1 MEKQLLD
8 KNILDSRLNFII
20 KGFRENED
28 SKYIYELNNLIKEQN
43 SLIYRLKDSEK
54 NLLELNSFKDKL
66 FSIVAHDLRSPI
78 SNIKTFLSFML
89 EDEDTTLEEIKEI
102 LGNFGNQIDG
112 TLDIIDN
119 LLRWSYSQINSAKLN
134 VENINLHDLVND
146 VVKPIKVRFKNK
158 IIHIQ
163 NEIPLDFYLEI
174 DKDIISTVL
183 RNLISNSVKFTNSDG
198 FVKITIE
205 KLANKNFEIKVADN
219 GIGMTKEEVSHLFK
233 KEKVSSKRGT
243 NNEKGIGL
251 GLLICKEFLEIH
263 NSKITVKS
271 ELNKGSEFKITI
283 LSNKK

>member
-20 KGFRENED
+20 KGLRENEN
-28 SKYIYELNNLIKEQN
+28 SKYIFELNNLVKEQN
-43 SLIYRLKDSEK
+43 SVISKLKESEK
-54 NLLELNSFKDKL
+54 NLVELNSFKDKL

-78 SNIKTFLSFML
+78 SNIKTFLSFIL
-89 EDEDTTLEEIKEI
+89 EDEDATLEEIREI

-119 LLRWSYSQINSAKLN
+119 LLRWSYSQINSAKLCI
-134 VENINLHDLVND
+134 ENINLHDLVNN
-146 VVKPIKVRFKNK
+146 VIKPIKVRFKNK
-158 IIHIQ
+158 VIHIQ
-163 NEIPLDFYLEI
+163 NEIPVDFYLEI

-198 FVKITIE
+198 IVKITVE
-205 KLANKNFEIKVADN
+205 KLTNNKFEIKVMDN
-219 GIGMTKEEVSHLFK
+219 GIGMTEEELSYLFK

-263 NSKITVKS
+263 NSKINVKS
-271 ELNKGSEFKITI
+271 EVNKGSEFKITI
-283 LSNKK
+283 ISNKK

>member
-8 KNILDSRLNFII
+8 KNILDSRLDFII
-20 KGFRENED
+20 KGFRENEN
-28 SKYIYELNNLIKEQN
+28 SKYISELNNLIKEQN
-43 SLIYRLKDSEK
+43 TVIYKLKESEK
-54 NLLELNSFKDKL
+54 DLIELNSFKDKL

-102 LGNFGNQIDG
+102 LANFGNQIDG

-119 LLRWSYSQINSAKLN
+119 LLRWSYSQINSAKLCL
-134 VENINLHDLVND
+134 ENINLHDLVNT
-146 VVKPIKVRFKNK
+146 VIKPIKIRFKNK
-158 IIHIQ
+158 TINIQ
-163 NEIPLDFYLEI
+163 NEIPIDFYLEI
-174 DKDIISTVL
+174 DKDIIGTVL

-198 FVKITIE
+198 FVKITAE
-205 KLANKNFEIKVADN
+205 KITHNQFEIKVADN
-219 GIGMTKEEVSHLFK
+219 GIGMTKEELSHLFK

-251 GLLICKEFLEIH
+251 GLLICKEFLEVH

-271 ELNKGSEFKITI
+271 KVNQGTEFKITI
-283 LSNKK
+283 FNNKQ

>member
-8 KNILDSRLNFII
+8 KDILDSRLNFII
-20 KGFRENED
+20 KGLRENEN
-28 SKYIYELNNLIKEQN
+28 SKYISELNNLIKEQN
-43 SLIYRLKDSEK
+43 SVICKLKESEK

-89 EDEDTTLEEIKEI
+89 EDEDTTLEEIKDI
-102 LGNFGNQIDG
+102 LGNFGHQIDG

-119 LLRWSYSQINSAKLN
+119 LLRWSYSQINSAKLCIEN
-134 VENINLHDLVND
+134 VNLHDVVNS
-146 VVKPIKVRFKNK
+146 VIKPIKVRFKNK
-158 IIHIQ
+158 IVHIQ
-163 NEIPLDFYLEI
+163 NEIPVDFYLDL

-198 FVKITIE
+198 FVKITAE
-205 KLANKNFEIKVADN
+205 KITKNKFEIKVIDN
-219 GIGMTKEEVSHLFK
+219 GIGMTKEEISHLFK
-233 KEKVSSKRGT
+233 KEKVNSKKGT

-263 NSKITVKS
+263 NSEISVKS
-271 ELNKGSEFKITI
+271 KVNQGSEFK
-283 LSNKK
+283 

>member
-8 KNILDSRLNFII
+8 KSILDSRLDFII
-20 KGFRENED
+20 KGFRENEN
-28 SKYIYELNNLIKEQN
+28 SKYISELNNLIKEQN
-43 SLIYRLKDSEK
+43 SVIYKLKESEK
-54 NLLELNSFKDKL
+54 NLIEINSFKDKL

-102 LGNFGNQIDG
+102 LANFGNQIDG

-119 LLRWSYSQINSAKLN
+119 LLRWSYSQINSAKLSI
-134 VENINLHDLVND
+134 ENINLHDLVNN
-146 VVKPIKVRFKNK
+146 VIKPIKVRFKNK

-163 NEIPLDFYLEI
+163 NEIPVDFYLEI

-183 RNLISNSVKFTNSDG
+183 RNLISNSVKFTNSEG
-198 FVKITIE
+198 FVKITVD
-205 KLANKNFEIKVADN
+205 KLSNNNVEIKVTDN
-219 GIGMTKEEVSHLFK
+219 GVGMTKEEISYLFR
-233 KEKVSSKRGT
+233 KEKVNSKRGT

-251 GLLICKEFLEIH
+251 GLLICKEFLEVH

-271 ELNKGSEFKITI
+271 NINKGSEFKITI
-283 LSNKK
+283 FSNKK